1 MNRGEFKLKMRGS
14 RKDGLAQSMR
24 DARQKVLTVSKTQ
37 STSVETKF
45 SAMSVA
51 RYKEVYGKTPQQAG
65 LETTT
70 RMCDGKATEI
80 VLFRNLPEGEWDL
93 TVKDESAA
101 RQEEIID
108 NGKSVIRESQQD
120 NIFQGLASAATS
132 ALSVKAV
139 LPSDR
144 GNQQPNITQDNTY
157 IKFDMGMILFIYYI
171 LYTIYKL

>member
-1 MNRGEFKLKMRGS
+1 MKVRGEKKSSLQ
-14 RKDGLAQSMR
+14 QSMTQ
-24 DARQKVLTVSKTQ
+24 ARSTVVSVSKTQ
-37 STSVETKF
+37 STSLESKF
-45 SAMSVA
+45 KAMSVP
-51 RYKEVYGKTPQQAG
+51 RFKEVYGKTPQQAG